1 MHGNLRNCA
10 VGKSKVGL
18 YYRLEILNLMPKR
31 HFSMRSVDLAIVAAQ
46 LCVLAV
52 LKGHYIR
59 CIL

>member
-10 VGKSKVGL
+10 VGRRKVGL
-18 YYRLEILNLMPKR
+18 YFRLEILNLMPKK
-31 HFSMRSVDLAIVAAQ
+31 HLSMRSVDLAIVGTL
-46 LCVLAV
+46 LCMLAV